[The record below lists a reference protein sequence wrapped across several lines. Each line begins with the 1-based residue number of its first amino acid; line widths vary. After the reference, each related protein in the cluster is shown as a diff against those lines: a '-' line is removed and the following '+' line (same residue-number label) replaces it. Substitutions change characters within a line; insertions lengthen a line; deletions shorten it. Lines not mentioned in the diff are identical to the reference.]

1 MNVKEKVKKEP
12 TLLLALTPV
21 VLTVIILIFSVSVLK
36 VDVQVPLIL
45 GTCITAFIA
54 IVFLGYTWQDLEDG
68 AIESLKSIMQAV
80 LLLIIIGATIGT
92 WIVGGVVPALVYY
105 GLQILTPAFFLVAC
119 MILCSIVSLAA
130 GGSWATVGTIGI
142 ALVGIA
148 KGLDIPVG
156 LAGGAII
163 SGAYFGDKMSPLS
176 DTTNL
181 AAAIAG
187 AKLTDHIKHMM
198 YTTVIALSLIHI
210 SAAPW
215 YRRIHSF
222 SGSDGRPP
230 FSIRT
235 AGLSDRQ
242 GGSLFPG
249 GSSCSPEILS
259 PQPPLFPED
268 GLSHPGI
275 QGYYP
280 HQNSPE
286 MSQAPYK
293 NNG

>member
-1 MNVKEKVKKEP
+1 MNAKEKVKKEP

-142 ALVGIA
+142 ALWESQRDWIFLSVWQAVPLYPVPISVI
-148 KGLDIPVG
+148 KCLPCPIPRTW
-156 LAGGAII
+156 LL
-163 SGAYFGDKMSPLS
+163 PLR
-176 DTTNL
+176 
-181 AAAIAG
+181 A
-187 AKLTDHIKHMM
+187 
-198 YTTVIALSLIHI
+198 
-210 SAAPW
+210 
-215 YRRIHSF
+215 
-222 SGSDGRPP
+222 
-230 FSIRT
+230 
-235 AGLSDRQ
+235 
-242 GGSLFPG
+242 
-249 GSSCSPEILS
+249 
-259 PQPPLFPED
+259 
-268 GLSHPGI
+268 
-275 QGYYP
+275 
-280 HQNSPE
+280 QNSQTI
-286 MSQAPYK
+286 S
-293 NNG
+293 NI

>member
-1 MNVKEKVKKEP
+1 MNAKKKVKKEP

-21 VLTVIILIFSVSVLK
+21 VLTVIILIFSVSVLQ

-54 IVFLGYTWQDLEDG
+54 IVFVGYTWQDLEDG
-68 AIESLKSIMQAV
+68 AVESLKSIMQAV

-92 WIVGGVVPALVYY
+92 WIVGGIVPALVYY
-105 GLQILTPAFFLVAC
+105 GLQILTPAFFLAAC

-187 AKLTDHIKHMM
+187 AKLTDHIKH
-198 YTTVIALSLIHI
+198 IK
-210 SAAPW
+210 
-215 YRRIHSF
+215 
-222 SGSDGRPP
+222 
-230 FSIRT
+230 
-235 AGLSDRQ
+235 
-242 GGSLFPG
+242 
-249 GSSCSPEILS
+249 E
-259 PQPPLFPED
+259 
-268 GLSHPGI
+268 
-275 QGYYP
+275 
-280 HQNSPE
+280 
-286 MSQAPYK
+286 
-293 NNG
+293 